1 MSNQY
6 PTLSNAGAGVTGEEI
21 ETSTAASYVH
31 VSATDWGGQSATLQ
45 IKNSNAGT
53 WHGIAEGVFT
63 ANGDKVLRVGN
74 GQSIRAVTSGTGGT
88 MAGVNVFIV
97 PHYH

>member
-1 MSNQY
+1 MSSQY
-6 PTLSNAGAGVTGEEI
+6 PTLNNAGAGVTGKEVQ
-21 ETSTAASYVH
+21 TATASSYVH
-31 VSATDWGGQSATLQ
+31 VSATTWGGQSATLQ
-45 IKNSNAGT
+45 IKNVNSGT
-53 WHGIAEGVFT
+53 WHNIAEGVFT
-63 ANGDKVLRVGN
+63 ADGDKVLRVGN